1 MIVNEF
7 AGQSATALN
16 GIIDEWIHSERDRGM
31 AKRRFLDGVTQEALA
46 EEYDLYVQHTRT
58 ILRRCRSTITRHL

>member
-1 MIVNEF
+1 MIVTEF

-46 EEYDLYVQHTRT
+46 EEYDLSV
-58 ILRRCRSTITRHL
+58 